1 LPKHKWTNVMT
12 DRDLVTQAMSE
23 AQRLNA
29 AQGPTSFESPPTMQ
43 TLREVLEPKPQQKA
57 LPDRPTPP
65 MAELDL
71 DTAIRLRWTLR
82 DIKSSRLK
90 LVSPRDLATLTA
102 MGLVEVRDDRPSL
115 TNAGVR
121 AID

>member
-1 LPKHKWTNVMT
+1 MT

-29 AQGPTSFESPPTMQ
+29 AQGGPNPFESPP
-43 TLREVLEPKPQQKA
+43 PQQKA
-57 LPDRPTPP
+57 DRPIPP
-65 MAELDL
+65 LAELDL

-90 LVSPRDLATLTA
+90 LVSPHDLATLIE
-102 MGLVEVRDDRPSL
+102 MGLVDLRDDRPSL